1 MRTPTPLAPPTQDGI
16 APPAPVAAAATGAG
30 LHSSATPPVH
40 RATSATAALMASGP
54 VSEQATATGVGATA
68 EPQAPRASAAG
79 AAWSAAAVTVPHAVG
94 LGLLAFAPLAGDH
107 SLAALALWS
116 AALPGLVLTIAAPR
130 AGVVYAP
137 TTVVALLFA
146 AVLST
151 AHGAA
156 PALGLTARQV
166 LAVSGATVALA
177 FVFQWLLGVLRLASV
192 ARFLP
197 LSVTHGF
204 AAGVGLSMVVG
215 QARVGFGV
223 GVAAAWNAQTAWHA
237 LAALAVVVLAWWLR
251 RLWPR
256 RPGLL
261 TAVVVVALAVALA
274 GWWGVGLGAVF
285 VPAVPPSV
293 FAWPLW
299 PEWGGVPWAGLARR
313 LGAPLVMLALLMAL
327 VNSLEILVFNQELE
341 LDHGLRGNAN
351 LALRRESL
359 LGVLCGL
366 VGMIPAS
373 TSASRSRIVLAQAGA
388 SRQAPAWH
396 AAIMLGVAVTG
407 AWWLHWVPM
416 ACLAGGLVL
425 AGLMQVPGLMWSRRY
440 ATSSRVTWAQSWLV
454 ALVFAVV
461 GGVGALVSGL
471 VVATFVLLR
480 DSAAKVLRHTWRD
493 GELRSRRLRRAGSD
507 TWLTPRMNQVAVFEL
522 QGVMSFGVAAHLAEQ
537 VRLLLLPRHRWMI
550 LDAGRVPAWDSTALA
565 QLRALV
571 RDLEQQGIA
580 AAVAALDPMAAGLV
594 GDHVRIF
601 SDLDRALE
609 WAEVGILSERPIAQR
624 PARPQRD
631 LLGEIGEG
639 VPRPAAE
646 ALLAL
651 LEPVVVPARGVVFS
665 AGDTDHDLLVV
676 SSGHITLVTHWPPED
691 GLRLA
696 TVGPGMAF
704 GEMAFLNGAARSA
717 CAGAERGSAHLVRL
731 SRAHF
736 DAWATQYPAAALMVM
751 NNLAQIGARRL
762 AATTRQ
768 LRAMLE

>member
-1 MRTPTPLAPPTQDGI
+1 MPPT
-16 APPAPVAAAATGAG
+16 APVTASLHRRAGPSAGAEVGPSAPQPSGAA
-30 LHSSATPPVH
+30 
-40 RATSATAALMASGP
+40 
-54 VSEQATATGVGATA
+54 
-68 EPQAPRASAAG
+68 

-94 LGLLAFAPLAGDH
+94 LGLLAFAPLAGEH

-116 AALPGLVLTIAAPR
+116 AALPGLLLTLATPR

-146 AVLST
+146 AVLAT

-156 PALGLTARQV
+156 PSLGLSARQV

-197 LSVTHGF
+197 ISVTHGF

-215 QARVGFGV
+215 QVRNGFGA
-223 GVAAAWNAQTAWHA
+223 GGDALWDARTGWHL
-237 LAALAVVVLAWWLR
+237 LAALAVVGLAWGLR
-251 RLWPR
+251 RRWPR
-256 RPGLL
+256 MPGLL
-261 TAVVVVALAVALA
+261 SAVALVALAVALA
-274 GWWGVGLGAVF
+274 GVWGVGLGSVF

-293 FAWPLW
+293 FAWPMLPDW
-299 PEWGGVPWAGLARR
+299 TGIPWMALARQQ
-313 LGAPLVMLALLMAL
+313 GSALVVLAVLMAL

-359 LGVLCGL
+359 LGALCGL

-388 SRQAPAWH
+388 SRDAPRWH

-425 AGLMQVPGLMWSRRY
+425 AGLMQVPGLMWSLGYARR
-440 ATSSRVTWAQSWLV
+440 SRVTWAQSWLV
-454 ALVFAVV
+454 ALVFAVM
-461 GGVGALVSGL
+461 GGVGALVAGL
-471 VVATFVLLR
+471 VVATFVLLH
-480 DSAAKVLRHTWRD
+480 DSAATVLRHVRLD

-507 TWLTPRMNQVAVFEL
+507 SWLTPRMNQVAVFEL

-537 VRLLLLPRHRWMI
+537 VRMLLLPRHRWVI
-550 LDAGRVPAWDSTALA
+550 LDAGRVPAWDSTAMA

-571 RDLEQQGIA
+571 RDLDQQGIA
-580 AAVAALDPMAAGLV
+580 AAVAALDPMAAEHAGE
-594 GDHVRIF
+594 HVRAF
-601 SDLDRALE
+601 ADLDRALE
-609 WAEVGILSERPIAQR
+609 WAEVGILSQRPIEQR
-624 PARPQRD
+624 PAHPERD
-631 LLGEIGEG
+631 MLGEVGEG
-639 VPRPAAE
+639 VPKAAAE
-646 ALLAL
+646 ALQAL
-651 LEPVVVPARGVVFS
+651 LVSQAVPPHGVVFH

-676 SSGHITLVTHWPPED
+676 KSGHITLVTQWPPD
-691 GLRLA
+691 KGLRLA

-717 CAGAERGSAHLVRL
+717 CAGAERGPAHLVRL

-736 DAWATQYPAAALMVM
+736 DAWARQYPEAALTVM

-762 AATTRQ
+762 AVTTRQ
-768 LRAMLE
+768 LRAVLE

>member
-1 MRTPTPLAPPTQDGI
+1 MSSAAPLA
-16 APPAPVAAAATGAG
+16 AP
-30 LHSSATPPVH
+30 SH
-40 RATSATAALMASGP
+40 RAPDPATQPSG
-54 VSEQATATGVGATA
+54 TA
-68 EPQAPRASAAG
+68 

-94 LGLLAFAPLAGDH
+94 LGLLAFAPLAGDY

-116 AALPGLVLTIAAPR
+116 AALPGLLLTLLAPR

-146 AVLST
+146 AVLAT

-156 PALGLTARQV
+156 PALGLSARQV

-197 LSVTHGF
+197 ISVTHGF
-204 AAGVGLSMVVG
+204 AAGVGLSMVLG
-215 QARVGFGV
+215 QVRNGFGA
-223 GVAAAWNAQTAWHA
+223 GAAAPWDALLGWHA
-237 LAALAVVVLAWWLR
+237 LAAGGVVGLAWWLR
-251 RLWPR
+251 GRWPR
-256 RPGLL
+256 MPGLL
-261 TAVVVVALAVALA
+261 TAVAVVALAVALA
-274 GWWGVGLGAVF
+274 GFWGAGLGAGF
-285 VPAVPPSV
+285 VPAVQPSA
-293 FAWPLW
+293 FAWPPLPDW
-299 PEWGGVPWAGLARR
+299 TGIPWMALAQQQ
-313 LGAPLVMLALLMAL
+313 GAALVVLALLMAL

-341 LDHGLRGNAN
+341 LDHGLRGDAN

-359 LGVLCGL
+359 LGALCGL
-366 VGMIPAS
+366 AGMIPAS

-388 SRQAPAWH
+388 SRDAPRWH

-407 AWWLHWVPM
+407 PWWLHWVPM

-425 AGLMQVPGLMWSRRY
+425 AGLMQVPGLMWSLGYARR
-440 ATSSRVTWAQSWLV
+440 SRVTWAQSWLV
-454 ALVFAVV
+454 ALVFAVM
-461 GGVGALVSGL
+461 GGVGALVAGL
-471 VVATFVLLR
+471 VVATFVLLH
-480 DSAAKVLRHTWRD
+480 DSAATVLRHVRLD

-507 TWLTPRMNQVAVFEL
+507 TWLAPRMNQVAVFEL

-537 VRLLLLPRHRWMI
+537 VRMLLQPRHRWVI

-571 RDLEQQGIA
+571 RDLGQQGIA
-580 AAVAALDPMAAGLV
+580 AAVAALDPLAADHAGE
-594 GDHVRIF
+594 HVRAF
-601 SDLDRALE
+601 ADLDRALE
-609 WAEVGILSERPIAQR
+609 WAEAGILAQRPIEQR
-624 PARPQRD
+624 PARPERD

-639 VPRPAAE
+639 VPRAAAD
-646 ALLAL
+646 ALMAL
-651 LEPVVVPARGVVFS
+651 LEPLDVPAHGVVFR

-676 SSGHITLVTHWPPED
+676 KSGHITLVTLWPPD
-691 GLRLA
+691 KGLRLA

-717 CAGAERGSAHLVRL
+717 CAGAERGPAHLVRL

-736 DAWATQYPAAALMVM
+736 DAWARQYPEAALTVM

-762 AATTRQ
+762 AVTTRQ
-768 LRAMLE
+768 LRAVLE

>member
-1 MRTPTPLAPPTQDGI
+1 MPSAAPLTTPAHHQ
-16 APPAPVAAAATGAG
+16 
-30 LHSSATPPVH
+30 
-40 RATSATAALMASGP
+40 
-54 VSEQATATGVGATA
+54 A
-68 EPQAPRASAAG
+68 EPVQGAAVGPSAPQPSGAA

-94 LGLLAFAPLAGDH
+94 LGLLAFAPLAGDY

-116 AALPGLVLTIAAPR
+116 AALPGLLLTLLAPR

-146 AVLST
+146 AVLAT

-156 PALGLTARQV
+156 PALGLSARQV

-197 LSVTHGF
+197 VSVTHGF
-204 AAGVGLSMVVG
+204 AAGVGLSMVLG
-215 QARVGFGV
+215 QVRNGFGA
-223 GVAAAWNAQTAWHA
+223 GAAAPWDARTGWHL
-237 LAALAVVVLAWWLR
+237 LAALAVVGLAWWLR
-251 RLWPR
+251 RRWPR
-256 RPGLL
+256 MPGLL
-261 TAVVVVALAVALA
+261 SAVALVALAVALA
-274 GWWGVGLGAVF
+274 GLWGGGLGVLFA
-285 VPAVPPSV
+285 PAVQPSV
-293 FAWPLW
+293 FAWPLLPDW
-299 PEWGGVPWAGLARR
+299 TGIPWMALAQQQ
-313 LGAPLVMLALLMAL
+313 GSALVVLALLMAL

-359 LGVLCGL
+359 LGALCGL
-366 VGMIPAS
+366 AGMIPAS
-373 TSASRSRIVLAQAGA
+373 TSASRSRIVLAQVGA
-388 SRQAPAWH
+388 SRRALASGPRWH
-396 AAIMLGVAVTG
+396 AAIMLGVAITG

-425 AGLMQVPGLMWSRRY
+425 AGLMQVPGLMWSLGYARR
-440 ATSSRVTWAQSWLV
+440 SRVTWAQSWLV
-454 ALVFAVV
+454 ALVFAVM
-461 GGVGALVSGL
+461 GGVGALVAGL
-471 VVATFVLLR
+471 VVATFVLLH
-480 DSAAKVLRHTWRD
+480 DSAATVLRHVRLD

-507 TWLTPRMNQVAVFEL
+507 TWLSPRMNQVAVFEL

-537 VRLLLLPRHRWMI
+537 VRMLLQPRHRWVI

-571 RDLEQQGIA
+571 RDLGQQGIA
-580 AAVAALDPMAAGLV
+580 AAVAALDPMAAEHAGE
-594 GDHVRIF
+594 HVRAF

-609 WAEVGILSERPIAQR
+609 WAEAGILSQRPIEQR
-624 PARPQRD
+624 PAHPERD

-639 VPRPAAE
+639 VPRAAAE

-651 LEPVVVPARGVVFS
+651 LEPLAVPAHGVVFR

-676 SSGHITLVTHWPPED
+676 KSGHITLVTLWPPD
-691 GLRLA
+691 KGLRLA

-704 GEMAFLNGAARSA
+704 GEMAFLNGATRSA
-717 CAGAERGSAHLVRL
+717 CAGAERGPAHLVRL
-731 SRAHF
+731 SRVHF
-736 DAWATQYPAAALMVM
+736 DTWARQYPEAALTVM

-762 AATTRQ
+762 AVTTRQ
-768 LRAMLE
+768 LRAVLE

>member
-1 MRTPTPLAPPTQDGI
+1 MSQARHSKASIERDALAADPAPPVNPTPTQPHA
-16 APPAPVAAAATGAG
+16 
-30 LHSSATPPVH
+30 SSAV
-40 RATSATAALMASGP
+40 
-54 VSEQATATGVGATA
+54 
-68 EPQAPRASAAG
+68 

-94 LGLLAFAPLAGDH
+94 LGLIAFTPLAGDY

-116 AALPGLVLTIAAPR
+116 AALPGLLMTVAAPR

-151 AHGAA
+151 AHTAA
-156 PALGLTARQV
+156 PSLGLTGRQV

-177 FVFQWLLGVLRLASV
+177 FIFQWLLGVLRLASV

-223 GVAAAWNAQTAWHA
+223 GAAAGWDARTLWHA
-237 LAALAVVVLAWWLR
+237 LAALAVVVLAWALR
-251 RLWPR
+251 RRWPQM
-256 RPGLL
+256 PGLL
-261 TAVVVVALAVALA
+261 TAVAVVALAVAAA
-274 GWWGVGLGAVF
+274 GGWDSGLGAIF
-285 VPAVPPSV
+285 VPAVAPST
-293 FAWPLW
+293 FAWPLLPDW
-299 PEWGGVPWAGLARR
+299 SGIPWIALVRQQGASLVVLA
-313 LGAPLVMLALLMAL
+313 VLMAL

-341 LDHGLRGNAN
+341 LDHGLRGDAN
-351 LALRRESL
+351 RALRRESL
-359 LGVLCGL
+359 LGALCGL
-366 VGMIPAS
+366 AGMIPAS

-388 SRQAPAWH
+388 SPQAPRWH
-396 AAIMLGVAVTG
+396 AAIMLGVAITG

-425 AGLMQVPGLMWSRRY
+425 AGLMQVPRLMWSLRY
-440 ATSSRVTWAQSWLV
+440 ARSSRVTWAQSWLV
-454 ALVFAVV
+454 ALVFAVA

-471 VVATFVLLR
+471 VVATFVLLH
-480 DSAAKVLRHTWRD
+480 DSAAKVLRHTWLD

-507 TWLTPRMNQVAVFEL
+507 IWLTPRMNQVAVFEL

-537 VRLLLLPRHRWMI
+537 VRLLVLPRHRWVI

-571 RDLEQQGIA
+571 RDLDQQGLA
-580 AAVAALDPMAAGLV
+580 AAVAALDPMAAGLL
-594 GDHVRIF
+594 GEQVRTF

-609 WAEVGILSERPIAQR
+609 WAEVGILSQRPIEQR
-624 PARPQRD
+624 PAQP
-631 LLGEIGEG
+631 LVNSLGEIGEG
-639 VPRPAAE
+639 VPRAASD
-646 ALLAL
+646 ALLAA
-651 LEPVVVPARGVVFS
+651 LEPLVVPARSVVFS
-665 AGDTDHDLLVV
+665 AGDADHDLLIV
-676 SSGHITLVTHWPPED
+676 SSGHITLVTQWPPEK

-717 CAGAERGSAHLVRL
+717 CAGTERGSAHLVRL
-731 SRAHF
+731 SRAQF
-736 DAWATQYPAAALMVM
+736 DAWATQYPAAALTVM

>member
-1 MRTPTPLAPPTQDGI
+1 MSPAESLQPLRSPGI
-16 APPAPVAAAATGAG
+16 A
-30 LHSSATPPVH
+30 
-40 RATSATAALMASGP
+40 
-54 VSEQATATGVGATA
+54 
-68 EPQAPRASAAG
+68 

-94 LGLLAFAPLAGDH
+94 LGLLAFAPLAADH

-116 AALPGLVLTIAAPR
+116 AALPGLLLTLVVPR

-146 AVLST
+146 AVLAT

-156 PALGLTARQV
+156 PALGLSARQV

-197 LSVTHGF
+197 VSVTHGF

-215 QARVGFGV
+215 QVRNGFGA
-223 GVAAAWNAQTAWHA
+223 GGDALWNARTGWHL
-237 LAALAVVVLAWWLR
+237 LAALAVVGLAWALR
-251 RLWPR
+251 WRWPR
-256 RPGLL
+256 MPGLL
-261 TAVVVVALAVALA
+261 SAVVLVALA
-274 GWWGVGLGAVF
+274 GVWGGGLGDVF
-285 VPAVPPSV
+285 APAVQPSQ
-293 FAWPLW
+293 FAGPLW
-299 PEWGGVPWAGLARR
+299 PDWTGVPWMALAQQH
-313 LGAPLVMLALLMAL
+313 GSDLVVLALLMAL

-351 LALRRESL
+351 LTLRRESL

-366 VGMIPAS
+366 AGMIPAS
-373 TSASRSRIVLAQAGA
+373 TSASRSRIVLAQAGP
-388 SRQAPAWH
+388 SRDAPRWH
-396 AAIMLGVAVTG
+396 AGIMLGVAVTG

-425 AGLMQVPGLMWSRRY
+425 AGLMQVPGLMWSLRY
-440 ATSSRVTWAQSWLV
+440 AQRSRVTWAQSWLV
-454 ALVFAVV
+454 ALVFAVM
-461 GGVGALVSGL
+461 GGVGALVAGL
-471 VVATFVLLR
+471 VVATFVLLH
-480 DSAAKVLRHTWRD
+480 DSAAKVLRHVRLD

-507 TWLTPRMNQVAVFEL
+507 TWLSPRMNQVAVFEL

-537 VRLLLLPRHRWMI
+537 VRLLLQPRHRWVI

-571 RDLEQQGIA
+571 RDLGQQGIA
-580 AAVAALDPMAAGLV
+580 AAVAALDLVAAEHA
-594 GDHVRIF
+594 GDQVRAF
-601 SDLDRALE
+601 ADLDRALE
-609 WAEVGILSERPIAQR
+609 WAEAGILSQRPIEQR
-624 PARPQRD
+624 PARPERD

-639 VPRPAAE
+639 VPRAAAN
-646 ALLAL
+646 ALMAV
-651 LEPVVVPARGVVFS
+651 LEPLAVPPHGVVFS

-676 SSGHITLVTHWPPED
+676 KSGHITLVTQWPPD
-691 GLRLA
+691 KGLRLA

-717 CAGAERGSAHLVRL
+717 CAGSERGPAHLVRL

-736 DAWATQYPAAALMVM
+736 DAWARQYPEAALTVM

-762 AATTRQ
+762 AVTTRQ
-768 LRAMLE
+768 LRAVLE